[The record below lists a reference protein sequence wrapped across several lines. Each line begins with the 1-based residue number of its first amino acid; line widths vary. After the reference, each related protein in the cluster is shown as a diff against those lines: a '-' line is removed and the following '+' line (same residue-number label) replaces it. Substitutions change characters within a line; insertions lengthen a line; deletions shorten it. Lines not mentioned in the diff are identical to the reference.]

1 MSLSVKLFCKI
12 IFALLISFSAQAV
25 ELYQQGPTAR
35 SLAMGGTYI
44 SFVRGADALFHNPAA
59 LARVDGFDFILA
71 QAQGAYSKDAK
82 RFLQQA
88 QGTGAAIT
96 LADLNKFYG
105 LNSFA
110 DITARSGFAMPYF
123 GVGFYSSNY
132 ILESFNNPPFP
143 TFNATFIS
151 DYGYFIA
158 GAIPIGP
165 QASLGISG
173 RHVKRWGGNKDI
185 LITDLVGSTDQTAL
199 QNSFQDKGSGNAID
213 LSALYTLP
221 TNLKT
226 TVAAVWK
233 DVGRTTFSQ
242 TAGTQAPP
250 SQADNLSFGV
260 SLQHELS
267 IVNWTHALEYKFI
280 TTPNEDFSKKI
291 HLGTEASFGIIDLR
305 AGLNQ
310 GYLTYGAGLDLGF
323 IQADAA
329 FYTSELAN
337 VAGQL
342 KNDREVYSI
351 TLQLNF
357 DQSFKLKDNDGKK
370 RRLKQRR

>member
-1 MSLSVKLFCKI
+1 MSLSVKFFIL
-12 IFALLISFSAQAV
+12 IFFSVISSHAA
-25 ELYQQGPTAR
+25 ELYQQGPSAR

-44 SFVRGADALFHNPAA
+44 SFVRGAEALFHNPAA
-59 LARVDGFDFILA
+59 LARVEGFDFILA

-82 RFLQQA
+82 RFVQQA
-88 QGTGAAIT
+88 QSAGSTIT
-96 LADLNKFYG
+96 LADLNNYYG

-110 DITARSGFAMPYF
+110 DITVRSGFVFPYF

-165 QASLGISG
+165 QASFGFSG

-185 LITDLVGSTDQTAL
+185 LITDLLGSTDKTVL
-199 QNSFQDKGSGNAID
+199 ENSFQDKGTGNAID
-213 LSALYTLP
+213 ISAMYTLP
-221 TNLKT
+221 TNLNT

-233 DVGRTTFSQ
+233 DLGRTTFSQ
-242 TAGTQAPP
+242 TSGTQAPP
-250 SQADNLSFGV
+250 SQAENLTFGV
-260 SLQHELS
+260 SIQHDLS
-267 IVNWTHALEYKFI
+267 IISWTHALEYKFV

-291 HLGTEASFGIIDLR
+291 HLGTEASFGSIDLR

-310 GYLTYGAGLDLGF
+310 GYLTYGAGVDLGF

-329 FYTSELAN
+329 IYTSELAN
-337 VAGQL
+337 SAGQL
-342 KNDREVYSI
+342 KNDREVYSLTI
-351 TLQLNF
+351 QLDF
-357 DQSFKLKDNDGKK
+357 DQSFKLKDMDGKK

>member
-1 MSLSVKLFCKI
+1 MKFFRINFILFFLSSL
-12 IFALLISFSAQAV
+12 SAQAV
-25 ELYQQGPTAR
+25 ELYQQGPSAR

-59 LARVDGFDFILA
+59 LARVEGFDFIVA
-71 QAQGAYSKDAK
+71 QVQGAYSKDAK
-82 RFLQQA
+82 RFVDQA
-88 QGTGAAIT
+88 QNNGAPIT

-110 DITARSGFAMPYF
+110 DITARSGFVMPYF

-185 LITDLVGSTDQTAL
+185 SINDLVGSTDQAVL
-199 QNSFQDKGSGNAID
+199 ENSFQDKGTGNAID
-213 LSALYTLP
+213 ISAMYTLP
-221 TNLKT
+221 TKLNT

-233 DVGRTTFSQ
+233 DLGRTTFSQ
-242 TAGTQAPP
+242 TAGIQAPP
-250 SQADNLSFGV
+250 SQAENLMFGV
-260 SLQHELS
+260 SLQHDLS
-267 IVNWTHALEYKFI
+267 VVSWTHAMEYKFV

-291 HLGTEASFGIIDLR
+291 HLGTEASIGFVDLR

-310 GYLTYGAGLDLGF
+310 GYLTYGAGIDLWF

-329 FYTSELAN
+329 FYTSELADA
-337 VAGQL
+337 AGQL
-342 KNDREVYSI
+342 KNDREVYSLTI
-351 TLQLNF
+351 QLDF
-357 DQSFKLKDNDGKK
+357 DQSFKLKDMDGKK